1 MIIMRSTS
9 RDLEDVSS
17 DEESVGPLIS
27 KVVPERRL
35 PTAPCPNPLV
45 PQQLLLRGS
54 FFTLP
59 LTLVT
64 PPKPLNEHTH
74 REGHVP
80 EKLIM
85 WCAIVGLPLAG
96 RVAQKLRRCAVLG
109 MTVTFVLRNM
119 ISEALVG
126 YQYYGSGC
134 QYQGSIPCRFT
145 L

>member
-17 DEESVGPLIS
+17 DEELVGPLIS
-27 KVVPERRL
+27 KVVPERRF
-35 PTAPCPNPLV
+35 PMAPCPNPLV

-74 REGHVP
+74 QEGHVP
-80 EKLIM
+80 ETLIM
-85 WCAIVGLPLAG
+85 WCVIVGLPLAG
-96 RVAQKLRRCAVLG
+96 RVAQKLRRCAVLCW
-109 MTVTFVLRNM
+109 
-119 ISEALVG
+119 E
-126 YQYYGSGC
+126 
-134 QYQGSIPCRFT
+134 
-145 L
+145 